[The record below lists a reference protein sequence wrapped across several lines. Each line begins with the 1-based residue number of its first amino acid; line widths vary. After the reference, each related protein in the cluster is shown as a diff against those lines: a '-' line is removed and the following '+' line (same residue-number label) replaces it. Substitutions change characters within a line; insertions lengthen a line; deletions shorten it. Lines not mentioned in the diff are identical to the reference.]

1 MGARQT
7 TEIVPA
13 NISDCKKGERMKKYF
28 KYLYKLYREILADD
42 SLSLSILH
50 DEIVGHWYKF
60 ESERN
65 IHDLLKYFG
74 V

>member
-1 MGARQT
+1 M
-7 TEIVPA
+7 E
-13 NISDCKKGERMKKYF
+13 KYF
-28 KYLYKLYREILADD
+28 KYLYRLYREILADD
-42 SLSLSILH
+42 SMSLNILH

-60 ESERN
+60 ESEGN